1 LDSTP
6 GIDVLGVNAVGQA
19 PGILPHHHG
28 AADTPRGRLF
38 VTDLARFA
46 RRFSCRRFAP
56 EPVAN
61 EVLAELLEAARW
73 ATSAGNLQPW
83 RIVVVRSATVRGQ
96 LAAAAFNQTFLA
108 EAPVT
113 VVVCAVPDESGRRY
127 GVRGRTLYCLQDTA
141 AAIENLLLAAAACDL
156 GTCWV
161 GAFDEPAA
169 ARALDLDPAWRP
181 VALIPV
187 GRPAEQPRGRR
198 RRPAD
203 EVVRVI
209 R

>member
-1 LDSTP
+1 MS
-6 GIDVLGVNAVGQA
+6 
-19 PGILPHHHG
+19 
-28 AADTPRGRLF
+28 
-38 VTDLARFA
+38 DLALFS
-46 RRFSCRRFAP
+46 RRFSCRRFAG
-56 EPVAN
+56 EPVPA
-61 EVLAELLEAARW
+61 EVLTELLEAARW
-73 ATSAGNLQPW
+73 APSAGNLQPW
-83 RIVVVRSATVRGQ
+83 RFVVVHSAAARRQ
-96 LAAAAFNQTFLA
+96 LAAAAYDQGFLA

-127 GVRGRTLYCLQDTA
+127 GLRGRTLYCLQDTA
-141 AAIENLLLAAAACDL
+141 AAVENLLLAAAARDL

-161 GAFDEPAA
+161 GAFDEEAA

-181 VALIPV
+181 VALVPV